1 MSSLLNFSN
10 TYPSLRGEVVLRA
23 LCSCLLILVAFGCG
37 RYFPG
42 PLQPKPGS
50 EQGEHMVVHDD
61 GSVAYVFERLDI
73 AIRPMKDAEL
83 NRSFATRSADGP
95 LSTNPF
101 TFGDWTPPGES
112 FTPQRFTVFLLRV
125 KNYAYPKVKID
136 PSRIELRSASE
147 RSYKP
152 LTFLEISEY
161 YRAYALAWAGNY
173 YARMRER
180 EDLLRLH
187 MYADKMIFSG
197 QEHEGFIV
205 FPPMPPDVT
214 ELAVHVNDVAV
225 RFNYA
230 DEPVETV
237 SLTYG
242 FQREVFRG
250 YQPPATV
257 SAR

>member
-1 MSSLLNFSN
+1 M
-10 TYPSLRGEVVLRA
+10 RVL
-23 LCSCLLILVAFGCG
+23 CTCLLILVASGCG

-42 PLQPKPGS
+42 PLQPRPRA

-73 AIRPMKDAEL
+73 ALRPMTDAEL
-83 NRSFATRSADGP
+83 NRSFATKSDAGAQ
-95 LSTNPF
+95 STNPF

-136 PSRIELRSASE
+136 PARIELQSSSA
-147 RSYKP
+147 RLYKP

-187 MYADKMIFSG
+187 LYADKMIFSG
-197 QEHEGFIV
+197 QEYEGFIV

-214 ELAVHVNDVAV
+214 ELSIRVSDVAV

-230 DEPVETV
+230 DEPVETLD
-237 SLTYG
+237 LTYG
-242 FQREVFRG
+242 FQRDVFRG
-250 YQPPATV
+250 YQPPAAV

>member
-1 MSSLLNFSN
+1 
-10 TYPSLRGEVVLRA
+10 
-23 LCSCLLILVAFGCG
+23 
-37 RYFPG
+37 
-42 PLQPKPGS
+42 
-50 EQGEHMVVHDD
+50 MVVHDD

-73 AIRPMKDAEL
+73 ALRPMTDAEL
-83 NRSFATRSADGP
+83 NRSFATKSDAGAQ
-95 LSTNPF
+95 STNPF

-136 PSRIELRSASE
+136 PARIELQSSSE
-147 RSYKP
+147 RLYKA

-187 MYADKMIFSG
+187 LYADKMIFSG
-197 QEHEGFIV
+197 QEYEGFIV

-214 ELAVHVNDVAV
+214 ELSIRVSDVAV
-225 RFNYA
+225 RFDYA
-230 DEPVETV
+230 DEPVETLD
-237 SLTYG
+237 LTYG
-242 FQREVFRG
+242 FQRDVFRG
-250 YQPPATV
+250 YQPPAAV

>member
-1 MSSLLNFSN
+1 M
-10 TYPSLRGEVVLRA
+10 RA
-23 LCSCLLILVAFGCG
+23 LCSCLLILIAFGCG

-42 PLQPKPGS
+42 PLQPRPSS

-73 AIRPMKDAEL
+73 AIRPMTDAEL
-83 NRSFATRSADGP
+83 NRSFATRSSNGA

-136 PSRIELRSASE
+136 PSKIELRSASE

-187 MYADKMIFSG
+187 MYADKVIFSG
-197 QEHEGFIV
+197 QEYEGFLV

-214 ELAVHVNDVAV
+214 ELAIHVNDVAV

-237 SLTYG
+237 DLTYG

>member
-1 MSSLLNFSN
+1 
-10 TYPSLRGEVVLRA
+10 
-23 LCSCLLILVAFGCG
+23 
-37 RYFPG
+37 
-42 PLQPKPGS
+42 
-50 EQGEHMVVHDD
+50 MVVHDD

-73 AIRPMKDAEL
+73 ALRPMTDAEL
-83 NRSFATRSADGP
+83 NRNFATTSANGAQ
-95 LSTNPF
+95 STNPF

-136 PSRIELRSASE
+136 PSRIELQSASE
-147 RSYKP
+147 RLYKP
-152 LTFLEISEY
+152 LAFLEISEY

-173 YARMRER
+173 YARLRER

-187 MYADKMIFSG
+187 LYADEMIFSG
-197 QEHEGFIV
+197 QEYEGFLV

-214 ELAVHVNDVAV
+214 ELSVQINDVAV

-230 DEPVETV
+230 DEPVETLA
-237 SLTYG
+237 LTYG
-242 FQREVFRG
+242 FQRDVFRG
-250 YQPPATV
+250 YQPPAAV

>member
-1 MSSLLNFSN
+1 
-10 TYPSLRGEVVLRA
+10 
-23 LCSCLLILVAFGCG
+23 
-37 RYFPG
+37 
-42 PLQPKPGS
+42 
-50 EQGEHMVVHDD
+50 MVVHDD

-73 AIRPMKDAEL
+73 ALRPMTDAEL
-83 NRSFATRSADGP
+83 NRNFVTQSANGAQ
-95 LSTNPF
+95 STNPF

-136 PSRIELRSASE
+136 PSRIVLQSASE
-147 RSYKP
+147 RLYKP

-187 MYADKMIFSG
+187 LYADKMIFSG
-197 QEHEGFIV
+197 QEYEGFLV
-205 FPPMPPDVT
+205 FPSMPPDVT
-214 ELAVHVNDVAV
+214 LLSVQINDVAV

-230 DEPVETV
+230 DEPVETLA
-237 SLTYG
+237 LTYG
-242 FQREVFRG
+242 FQRDVFRG
-250 YQPPATV
+250 YQPPATA